1 MSAMFKK
8 MTNTHELVTSQ
19 YKTSGNLRSRGN
31 LHTLYNTNHIP
42 WMAWLFD
49 HFALQSGQ
57 RVLVCGGGPGMVW
70 EANLDRIPADVEVV
84 FTDVSPGM
92 VAEAQKKLASAEMT
106 FRIMDV
112 SDIPYEDDSF
122 DLVTANHMLYHVPD
136 IPKALFEI
144 QRVLKP
150 MGKLVAATNGT
161 QHMPEIHQL
170 RRTLAPN
177 SYQIGNGWSKLSFRL
192 ENGEDLLRPHFGRIE
207 QHAYPDS
214 LAVTDFEPLLAYA
227 TSTPAINHDDI
238 SAETRQAARQQF
250 DAAMA
255 THGAYHIQ
263 KDVGVFIA
271 S

>member
-1 MSAMFKK
+1 MFKK
-8 MTNTHELVTSQ
+8 MTDTRELVTNQ

-31 LHTLYNTNHIP
+31 LHTLYSTSGIS
-42 WMAWLFD
+42 WMAWLFN
-49 HFALQSGQ
+49 HFKLQSGQ

-70 EANLDRIPADVEVV
+70 EANLDRIPADVEIV

-92 VAEAQKKLASAEMT
+92 VAEAQAKLASAEIT
-106 FRIMDV
+106 FRVIDV

-144 QRVLKP
+144 RRVLKP
-150 MGKLVAATNGT
+150 MGRLVAATNGN

-170 RRTLAPN
+170 RCVLAPN
-177 SYQIGNGWSKLSFRL
+177 SYAIDDSWTRLSFRL
-192 ENGEDLLRPHFGRIE
+192 ENGEALLKPYFGRIE
-207 QHAYPDS
+207 KHPYPDS

-227 TSTPAINHDDI
+227 TSTSVINRDEI
-238 SAETRQAARQQF
+238 SAETLQAARQQF
-250 DAAMA
+250 DAALA
-255 THGAYHIQ
+255 EHGAYHIQ
-263 KDVGVFIA
+263 KDVGVFVA